1 MVHAQRHMG
10 RGQRSASFGTRDTG
24 FRQTH
29 RESGVLKDQ
38 RARTHCGS
46 LVDRE
51 QPTAQRMLSA
61 STDAR
66 REKEPDC
73 RTAVSR
79 GGAEQ
84 LEPIDADF
92 GRWIGR

>member
-1 MVHAQRHMG
+1 MVYGQRHMG
-10 RGQRSASFGTRDTG
+10 RGQRSASFRTRDTG

-51 QPTAQRMLSA
+51 QPIRSA
-61 STDAR
+61 HAECFDR
-66 REKEPDC
+66 RKE
-73 RTAVSR
+73 
-79 GGAEQ
+79 GEGA
-84 LEPIDADF
+84 
-92 GRWIGR
+92 